1 MTPLGADM
9 LRQIVESLPVG
20 VSVVT
25 LDRRIQFWNQAAEH
39 ITGYLAQ
46 EVIGRDC
53 RDDVLA
59 HCEALG
65 TPVCSGTNCVLSCT
79 LRYHQSVEA
88 LLFAR
93 HKDGHRVPVRVK
105 SLPLFNAQGEIEMI
119 AEMFEL
125 QYSPAILSA
134 VHESGPEANDGLNLP
149 SVAASEAYL
158 HLRLEAPGPSGI
170 FVVEIEG
177 IHELARQ
184 RGLEMVHTTMRAL
197 VHTLGEMLDMAH
209 FIGRWHNRSLVIVV
223 PGIAQPVFTEL
234 LAQLRGISNSLSVLW
249 WGDRVSSN
257 VSVRGAMVRD
267 HDSLQR
273 LLVTNPA
280 DTPEENA

>member
-25 LDRRIQFWNQAAEH
+25 LDRRIQFWNAEAEH

-46 EVIGRDC
+46 EVIGRAC

-65 TPVCSGTNCVLSCT
+65 TPVCNGTNCVLSCT
-79 LRYHQSVEA
+79 LRCHQSVEA

-105 SLPLFNAQGEIEMI
+105 SLPLYNAQGEIEMI

-125 QYSPAILSA
+125 QHSRAALSS

-149 SVAASEAYL
+149 SIAASEAYL
-158 HLRLEAPGPSGI
+158 HMRLETPGRSGI

-197 VHTLGEMLDMAH
+197 VQTLGEMLEMPH

-223 PGIAQPVFTEL
+223 PGITQTAFAEL
-234 LAQLRGISNSLSVLW
+234 LAQLRGLSNSLTVLW
-249 WGDRVSSN
+249 WGDRVASN
-257 VSVRGAMVRD
+257 VSVRGAIVRD
-267 HDSLQR
+267 HDSLR
-273 LLVTNPA
+273 ALLRTGDSEA
-280 DTPEENA
+280 PEESR

>member
-25 LDRRIQFWNQAAEH
+25 LDRRIQFWNAAAEQ

-46 EVIGRDC
+46 EVIGRAC

-65 TPVCSGTNCVLSCT
+65 TPVCSGSNCVLACT
-79 LRYHQSVEA
+79 LRYQKSVEA

-105 SLPLFNAQGEIEMI
+105 SLPLCNALGEIEMI

-125 QYSPAILSA
+125 QHSPAVLSGI
-134 VHESGPEANDGLNLP
+134 HESGPETNDGLNLP

-158 HLRLEAPGPSGI
+158 HMRLEVPGESAI

-197 VHTLGEMLDMAH
+197 VHTLGEMLDMPH
-209 FIGRWHNRSLVIVV
+209 FIGRWHNRSLLIVV
-223 PGIAQPVFTEL
+223 PNVVQPMFTEL
-234 LAQLRGISNSLSVLW
+234 LAQLRGLSNSLTVLW
-249 WGDRVSSN
+249 WGDRIVSH
-257 VSVRGAMVRD
+257 VSVRGAVVHD
-267 HDSLQR
+267 HDSLR
-273 LLVTNPA
+273 ELLAARDSGPS
-280 DTPEENA
+280 EENR